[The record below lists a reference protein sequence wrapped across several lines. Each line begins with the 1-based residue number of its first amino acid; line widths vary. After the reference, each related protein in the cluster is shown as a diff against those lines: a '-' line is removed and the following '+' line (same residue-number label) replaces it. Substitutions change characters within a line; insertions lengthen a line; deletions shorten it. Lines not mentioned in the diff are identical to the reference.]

1 MKTKLAFLIIFLFTV
16 VTLMAQSGNDLL
28 AEYHQNRII
37 TQQTGMLTL
46 GAWAAGNM
54 LFSGIAMMNTRGSTY
69 RFHQMNVFW
78 NVVNMSIAA
87 GGYFGLPSAGQVPPL
102 TTTVNEY
109 YNFNKILLLNAG
121 LDIAYIAG
129 GFYLKEKAKNSDKR
143 KPLYK
148 GYGNSVILQGA
159 FLFVFDLV
167 LYMVNQSQ
175 LNAIFNS
182 EQWNVAVSA
191 AGVGVQYTF

>member
-1 MKTKLAFLIIFLFTV
+1 MKTKLTFFLLFQFAVIV
-16 VTLMAQSGNDLL
+16 VMAQSGNDVL
-28 AEYHQNRII
+28 AEYHQNRIK

-54 LFSGIAMMNTRGSTY
+54 LVSGIAMMNTQGSTY

-87 GGYFGLPSAGQVPPL
+87 GGYFGLPSTDQVPSL
-102 TTTVNEY
+102 TNTVNEY

-143 KPLYK
+143 KALYK

-159 FLFVFDLV
+159 FLFVFDLA

-175 LNAIFNS
+175 LNAIFQS
-182 EQWNVAVSA
+182 EQWNIAASA
-191 AGVGVQYTF
+191 AGVGIRYTF

>member
-1 MKTKLAFLIIFLFTV
+1 MKTKLAFLIVLQFAV
-16 VTLMAQSGNDLL
+16 VAVVAQSNNELL
-28 AEYHQNRII
+28 AEYHQNRIK
-37 TQQTGMLTL
+37 TQQNGMLTL

-54 LFSGIAMMNTRGSTY
+54 LFSGIAMMNTTGSTY

-87 GGYFGLPSAGQVPPL
+87 GGYFGLPSAEQVPSL
-102 TTTVNEY
+102 STTVHEY

-143 KPLYK
+143 SALYN

-159 FLFVFDLV
+159 FLFTFDLV
-167 LYMVNQSQ
+167 LYFVNQSN
-175 LNAIFNS
+175 LNGILQS
-182 EQWNVAVSA
+182 DQWNIAVSA
-191 AGVGVQYTF
+191 AGVGVRYAF